1 MHDQIYKSPLHKMVA
16 TSDTDLW
23 NDSCSVAEL
32 SYAIEN
38 GAVGAT
44 ANPVIV
50 GEVLKNELADWEP
63 TIKQLIATRP
73 TATEDEIAWLLT
85 EAMSVKAAALLHPI
99 FEREGGKQGRL
110 SMQTNPQFAWNAD
123 RIVEQALHF
132 DSLAPNIIVKI
143 PVTEAG
149 VTAIEEA
156 TAHGVSINATVSFTV
171 PQALA
176 VGAAVQRGLERRRK
190 EGKDTSRMGPVC
202 TIMVG
207 RLDDWLKEV
216 ANKQDIVVDPE
227 ILDWAGVAAMK
238 QAYRIYQERGYSCRL
253 LSAATRHHRHWSAFI
268 GADMVV
274 TLTHKWQKR
283 FNASD
288 IEVVPRIDDP
298 VDPAIIEALSAK
310 FEDFRRA
317 YAADGMTPAEFDGF
331 GPTKKT
337 LYSFLAGYQDLVKVI
352 RGFMIPGVA

>member
-1 MHDQIYKSPLHKMVA
+1 MLDQVYKSPLHKMVA
-16 TSDTDLW
+16 TTDTDLW
-23 NDSCSVAEL
+23 NDSCATEEL
-32 SYAIEN
+32 RYAIEN

-50 GEVLKNELADWEP
+50 GEVLRKELDRWEP
-63 TIKQLIATRP
+63 TIAKLLAERP
-73 TATEDEIAWLLT
+73 SATEDDIAWRLT
-85 EAMSVKAAALLHPI
+85 EEMSIAAAKLLEPV

-110 SMQTNPQFAWNAD
+110 SVQTNPQYYRSAD
-123 RIVEQALHF
+123 LIVEQALRL

-149 VTAIEEA
+149 VAAIEEA
-156 TAHGVSINATVSFTV
+156 TANGISINATVSFTV

-176 VGAAVQRGLERRRK
+176 VGAAVERGLERRRK
-190 EGKDTSRMGPVC
+190 DGKDTSRMGPVC

-216 ANKQDIVVDPE
+216 ANKEDIVTDPE

-238 QAYRIYQERGYSCRL
+238 KAYGIYKERGYTCRL
-253 LSAATRHHRHWSAFI
+253 LAAATRNHRHWSEFI
-268 GADMVV
+268 GADIVV

-288 IEVVPRIDDP
+288 IEVVPRIDDA
-298 VDPAIIEALSAK
+298 VDPAIIAALSEK
-310 FEDFRRA
+310 FVDFRRA
-317 YAADGMTPAEFDGF
+317 YATDGMTPAEFDLF
-331 GPTKKT
+331 GPSKKT
-337 LYSFLAGYQDLVKVI
+337 LASFIAAYQDLVKVI
-352 RGFMIPGVA
+352 RGYMLPGA